1 MTDPNTENPM
11 NDSDPQANPDSHFD
25 LDPDP
30 DADPDSRSEADSTT
44 AHAGNTGQTP
54 TDGGRRPSDSPDGS
68 GLFADTGSDRLR
80 WLVDRALLVAFSG
93 LALLTA
99 IQFYLQMGAAIDTW
113 VAPAYQPIVSA
124 GVNLSVLLVA
134 VAGVSRQLRRLVA
147 G

>member
-1 MTDPNTENPM
+1 MTDDNTEAPM
-11 NDSDPQANPDSHFD
+11 NDSDLQADSD
-25 LDPDP
+25 ANLDPDP
-30 DADPDSRSEADSTT
+30 DADSDSHSEADST
-44 AHAGNTGQTP
+44 AAYAGSTSQTP
-54 TDGGRRPSDSPDGS
+54 TDGGRRPSDSPDS
-68 GLFADTGSDRLR
+68 GGLLADTGSDRFR

>member
-1 MTDPNTENPM
+1 MTDPNSKSPM
-11 NDSDPQANPDSHFD
+11 NDSDPQP
-25 LDPDP
+25 DPDP
-30 DADPDSRSEADSTT
+30 DLDSDAKSDSRSESDSTA
-44 AHAGNTGQTP
+44 AHADNTSQTP
-54 TDGGRRPSDSPDGS
+54 TDGGRRPSDSPDS
-68 GLFADTGSDRLR
+68 GGLLADTGSDRFR
-80 WLVDRALLVAFSG
+80 WLVDRALLVAFTG

-124 GVNLSVLLVA
+124 GVNLSVLLLA